1 MLLVRA
7 VTTCIFL
14 GTCFLNVQVQTSP
27 ATTASRPWWFVEYSD
42 DGNAIGK
49 NGKIFTESKPPVRYK
64 TGGLVIGFSTFG
76 FLIVMICIGWFCCTR
91 NINTSHRA
99 DDKEDEEEKPK
110 TITSCPVTG
119 KPHGIKYIA

>member
-1 MLLVRA
+1 MLSNKITIPKGILKILISRA
-7 VTTCIFL
+7 INRLFNSL
-14 GTCFLNVQVQTSP
+14 LLLLSFSFQ
-27 ATTASRPWWFVEYSD
+27 
-42 DGNAIGK
+42 
-49 NGKIFTESKPPVRYK
+49 IFTESKPPVRYK

-76 FLIVMICIGWFCCTR
+76 FLIVMIGIGWFCCTR

-110 TITSCPVTG
+110 TITACPVTG